1 MRQSQSRSF
10 AETNKIKLLEVWE
23 WFIIE
28 NKSGKL
34 KNNWLSTEQYALENK
49 KLRSYYDILKSK
61 TSRQKLL
68 SFNKTGEIRK
78 IV

>member
-34 KNNWLSTEQYALENK
+34 KNNWLSTKQYALENK
-49 KLRSYYDILKSK
+49 K
-61 TSRQKLL
+61 TEKLL
-68 SFNKTGEIRK
+68 WHFQIKDKLSETFEL
-78 IV
+78 